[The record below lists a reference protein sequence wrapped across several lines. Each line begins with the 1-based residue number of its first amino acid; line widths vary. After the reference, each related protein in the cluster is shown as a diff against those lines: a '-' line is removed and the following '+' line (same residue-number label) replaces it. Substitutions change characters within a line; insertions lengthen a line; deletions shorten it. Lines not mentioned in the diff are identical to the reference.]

1 RSANDVITDTGTT
14 FKLNE
19 AQWKAFRII
28 TSHVVASYVAKEL
41 NTEPVRQL
49 MMLLTGPGG
58 TGKTHVVK
66 AVQAV
71 MRHYGCAHL
80 IRFLAPTG
88 SAAALIDGMTVHKG
102 LGLKIKSLNK
112 GKGNRQPGSATEDY
126 SVLISVQNRT
136 QLREEWKNVEYLLV
150 DEVSLL

>member
-1 RSANDVITDTGTT
+1 M
-14 FKLNE
+14 
-19 AQWKAFRII
+19 QWQAFQII
-28 TSHVVASYVAKEL
+28 TSHFILKYVDKKQDADL
-41 NTEPVRQL
+41 VNQL
-49 MMLLTGPGG
+49 TMLMTGPGA

-71 MRHYGCAHL
+71 MHHYGCAHL

-112 GKGNRQPGSATEDY
+112 GKGTRQPGTSLEDY
-126 SVLISVQNRT
+126 SVLISVQNHT
-136 QLREEWKNVEYLLV
+136 QLREEWKNIEYLLI
-150 DEVSLL
+150 DEVSLLSLQLLVQIDHAL